1 MPRVRRRAVA
11 CARCRTR
18 KVMCD
23 GATPSCSKCTEAGT
37 PCVASGASSER
48 TVPRSIVLFLEEEL
62 AKTEALCEETARND
76 GCSTE
81 LVEKVIKDM
90 TPSFL
95 GLMSKVP
102 LVPCAVAGTRLPST
116 TDTADSNDS
125 NVQSEFDPEPNCQ
138 PSSALLTIPI
148 SVADFLFHNYMTRV
162 VPIYPIFYSADLVAY
177 FNAIFHPAS
186 QSLPTPREIYVV
198 SLIMAISLTTAART
212 QQVRANS
219 IARALFKEAMQQI
232 RPVYTND
239 IAGLQSLLLLVQ
251 YTYLDPSA
259 ANLWLLSGFATQACI
274 DLGLHRESL
283 DQTVDALSKD
293 IRRRVFWCTYEMEI
307 AISAALL
314 RPSLLFSTEINVPF
328 PTKVD
333 DSSISASG
341 IDLDGPATKFCCRW
355 IWQFRLIEAE
365 IISVL
370 FPSGDP
376 VSTSLESW
384 MDEIESR
391 INHWHQ
397 EIHWSASLNTDS
409 TMISQWEEMSLYAD
423 IARNYIIVT
432 LFRPSPRIPEPTPT
446 NLMKAFLAGVGV
458 AEGYWQ
464 QYSNLGFGN
473 SKYVFHPC
481 HHTFAA
487 GIVFMRS
494 LQRCKETISASYTL
508 NDVEGFIACFSRLFA
523 TIAER
528 WPGASRCL
536 EEFERLVAPV
546 KREYIDYTV
555 QKARNISQDPLYD
568 GVTFEADPTL
578 ISERQLD
585 NANFEPLFAPG
596 IWDQESA
603 GAYTVPMDWTA
614 EFGFSLE

>member
-1 MPRVRRRAVA
+1 MVSG
-11 CARCRTR
+11 TTT
-18 KVMCD
+18 KTDWNNISQCD

-37 PCVASGASSER
+37 PCVASGGSHER

-62 AKTEALCEETARND
+62 AKTEALCEEAARHD
-76 GCSTE
+76 GCNKE
-81 LVEKVIKDM
+81 LAEKVISDM
-90 TPSFL
+90 TPPFL
-95 GLMSKVP
+95 GLASAVP

-116 TDTADSNDS
+116 TDTADCSDS
-125 NVQSEFDPEPNCQ
+125 NIQSDFDADPNCQ
-138 PSSALLTIPI
+138 PSSALLAIPP
-148 SVADFLFHNYMTRV
+148 SVADFLFHNYITRV

-177 FNAIFHPAS
+177 FNAIFHPVS
-186 QSLPTPREIYVV
+186 ESFPTPREIYVV
-198 SLIMAISLTTAART
+198 SMIMAISLTTAART
-212 QQVRANS
+212 QQVWANS

-232 RPVYTND
+232 RLVYTND
-239 IAGLQSLLLLVQ
+239 IGGLQALLLLVQ

-274 DLGLHRESL
+274 DLGLHHESP
-283 DQTVDALSKD
+283 DHSVDPLTRD

-314 RPSLLFSTEINVPF
+314 RPSVLFGAATNVPF

-333 DSSISASG
+333 DNPISVSG

-370 FPSGDP
+370 FPSGEAP
-376 VSTSLESW
+376 VSSTSLEAW
-384 MDEIESR
+384 MGEIESR

-409 TMISQWEEMSLYAD
+409 TMVSQWEEMSLYAD

-432 LFRPSPRIPEPTPT
+432 LFRPSPRIPEPTPD

-481 HHTFAA
+481 YHTFSA

-494 LQRCKETISASYTL
+494 LQRCKETISDSYTL

-555 QKARNISQDPLYD
+555 QKARNISQDALYD
-568 GVTFEADPTL
+568 DVAFGDADPTL
-578 ISERQLD
+578 NSAWLLD
-585 NANFEPLFAPG
+585 NANFEPFFAPG
-596 IWDQESA
+596 FWDQESVDSLF
-603 GAYTVPMDWTA
+603 TVPMDWTA
-614 EFGFSLE
+614 EFGFSLD